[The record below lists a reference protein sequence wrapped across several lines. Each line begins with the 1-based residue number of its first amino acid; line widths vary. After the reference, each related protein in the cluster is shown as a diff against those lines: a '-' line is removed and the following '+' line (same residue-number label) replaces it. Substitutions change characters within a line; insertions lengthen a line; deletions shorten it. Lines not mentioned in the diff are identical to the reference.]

1 MKDTLTDQIKRL
13 LQEETIY
20 REMQNFPAARAV
32 RREIEILQKIVSNAE
47 KTAAPE
53 LLTTTNELP
62 LRFECKCR
70 GHNKMHACRWLVIR
84 MARRVVPLIL

>member
-32 RREIEILQKIVSNAE
+32 RREIETLQKKV
-47 KTAAPE
+47 
-53 LLTTTNELP
+53 
-62 LRFECKCR
+62 
-70 GHNKMHACRWLVIR
+70 
-84 MARRVVPLIL
+84 